1 MDLPLRLRLDLDT
14 VKTEHLR
21 RPRADDRAD
30 LLSRLQGLE
39 HEAVEAGIPEF
50 VLVAQMRSADILLDQ
65 HRPEAAIPILE
76 RANAETGLRDSH
88 ERRIDL
94 MVHRAR
100 AYFQLDDWRAAS
112 RVCGDGIRIVE
123 AARSKVSPQGLHSAY
138 LRFKI
143 LLYEIGARAAFELG
157 DLEFALQRAE
167 LAKCASARR
176 IARGFARD
184 RQGERELR
192 GRYREVCERIDR
204 PGLTDEAQAQ
214 LRAKRRAIWDLLS
227 IHRSRG
233 DGNDGSDTV
242 DSHTHAELR
251 ADEVLLYYFWTDPRT
266 LLVFAATRTGLTAR
280 RVDLSEEDRT
290 LLDRIPNAI
299 LEFDRAGGRQRQPT
313 RRHTELLLPAEIL
326 AVAGHQP
333 RWLVSAHRNLHLI
346 PFHAMPLDD
355 GYVIDRFSV
364 GYVPNLQAAVARH
377 DLPEHRGVCG
387 VGVRHSHIPGP
398 DGRPLG
404 ELANAEDEVESI
416 ARSFQAH
423 GMEATAMVGHEA
435 SEDHVRALD
444 DTGALAAFSH
454 LHFACHGATIDSD
467 SPLESWLAL
476 RDSAFDGLD
485 VAGLHLDAEI
495 VYLSGCCSGQRPV
508 HMPVVGE
515 SGQRQELPG
524 DEMFGLPAAFFA
536 AGARQVVSTL
546 WAVDSDTANDVSDA
560 FYKAYLN
567 GESADSA
574 LRSAILRYRE
584 NAGPFRSGL
593 DMWAPFFLTTLSR
606 PEPPKSRRN

>member
-1 MDLPLRLRLDLDT
+1 MDLALRLRLALDT

-21 RPRADDRAD
+21 RPQADDRAD

-39 HEAVEAGIPEF
+39 HEAAEAGIPEF
-50 VLVAQMRSADILLDQ
+50 VLAALMRSADILLDQ
-65 HRPEAAIPILE
+65 HRPEEAIPILE
-76 RANAETGLRDSH
+76 KANAETGLRDSH

-94 MVHRAR
+94 FVYQAR
-100 AYFQLDDWRAAS
+100 AHSQLEDWPAAS
-112 RVCGDGIRIVE
+112 GVCGDGIRLVE
-123 AARSKVSPQGLHSAY
+123 AARNKVSPQVLHSAY

-143 LLYEIGARAAFELG
+143 LLYEIGARAAFELR
-157 DLEFALQRAE
+157 EFELALQRAE

-192 GRYREVCERIDR
+192 DRYREVCERIDR

-214 LRAKRRAIWDLLS
+214 LRARRRAIWDLLS

-233 DGNDGSDTV
+233 HESDGSDGG
-242 DSHTHAELR
+242 DSYSHADLG

-266 LLVFAATRTGLTAR
+266 LLVFAATRKGLTAR
-280 RVDLSEEDRT
+280 RVDLSAEDRT
-290 LLDRIPNAI
+290 LLDRIPSAI
-299 LEFDRAGGRQRQPT
+299 LEFDRAGGRRRQPT
-313 RRHTELLLPAEIL
+313 HRHTELLLPAEIL
-326 AVAGHQP
+326 AVAQNEP
-333 RWLVSAHRNLHLI
+333 RWLVSLHRNLHLI
-346 PFHAMPLDD
+346 PFHAMPLND
-355 GYVIDRFSV
+355 GFVIDRFSV
-364 GYVPNLQAAVARH
+364 GYVPNLHAAVARH
-377 DLPEHRGVCG
+377 DPPEHRGVCG

-398 DGRPLG
+398 DGQPLG

-423 GMEATAMVGHEA
+423 SMKAMPMVGQEA
-435 SEDHVRALD
+435 SEDHIRALD
-444 DTGALAAFSH
+444 DTGELATFSH

-524 DEMFGLPAAFFA
+524 DEIFGLPAAFFA

-546 WAVDSDTANDVSDA
+546 WTVDSDTANDVSDA
-560 FYKAYLN
+560 FYKAHLD
-567 GESADSA
+567 GEPADSA

-584 NAGPFRSGL
+584 TAGPFRSGL

-606 PEPPKSRRN
+606 PEPPKPRRN